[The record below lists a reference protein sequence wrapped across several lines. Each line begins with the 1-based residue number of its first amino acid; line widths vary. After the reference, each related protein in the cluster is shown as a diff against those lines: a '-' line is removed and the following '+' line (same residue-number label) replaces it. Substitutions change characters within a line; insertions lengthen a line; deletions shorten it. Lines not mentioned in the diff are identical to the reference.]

1 MLNSGQND
9 SKTSL
14 YILSPN
20 FYNLKRVHL
29 GIILIANDYRSSNF
43 FLDKRKKKFIKKNP
57 YLYFFKNW
65 ILFREGMD
73 VKLLFR
79 TLLKTNC
86 SVRDT
91 ASQTLENLKFLSK
104 IAHF

>member
-1 MLNSGQND
+1 MLNSDQID

-14 YILSPN
+14 YILSSN

-43 FLDKRKKKFIKKNP
+43 FSKKRRKKFIKKNP
-57 YLYFFKNW
+57 YFYFFKNW

-79 TLLKTNC
+79 ILLKTNC
-86 SVRDT
+86 LVRNT
-91 ASQTLENLKFLSK
+91 ASQTLENWKFLSK
-104 IAHF
+104 IANF